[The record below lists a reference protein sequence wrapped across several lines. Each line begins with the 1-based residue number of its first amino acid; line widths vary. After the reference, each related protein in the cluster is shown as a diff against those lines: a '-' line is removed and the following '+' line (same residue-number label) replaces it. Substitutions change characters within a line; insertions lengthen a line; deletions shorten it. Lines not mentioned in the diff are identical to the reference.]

1 VSKAKP
7 KGGRP
12 RMDPSTTKDTV
23 MTIRFSRDERALVAA
38 AAAKEAEKDS
48 EWARRVLLAATARP
62 VR

>member
-23 MTIRFSRDERALVAA
+23 MTIRLSREERETIGEAA
-38 AAAKEAEKDS
+38 SRAGVTKPS
-48 EWARRVLLAATARP
+48 EWARRVILAAAERL
-62 VR
+62 